1 MTALKQVTLR
11 LPQSTISHV
20 AKVAKLAGVSPTQV
34 YNVFLAAYILGLERS
49 EPQSR
54 RMEAK

>member
-1 MTALKQVTLR
+1 MTLKQVTLR

-34 YNVFLAAYILGLERS
+34 YNVLFAAYILEVQARAEPRS
-49 EPQSR
+49 E
-54 RMEAK
+54 